1 MTRIL
6 LRLGSLVILLLS
18 ILLLNYL
25 FFFSKKITMVIYVVR
40 NLSYFLLRYHSYCN
54 LSKRPTFREVTNGF
68 PTKWRLRNDC
78 RNSLLMTCHYPD
90 LGSASDCLK
99 ICFNQPEALTTSN
112 LWMIRTSLQSLYS
125 HRRTLKLMQV
135 RLSSGIARPQD
146 NQHLWSR
153 GKWMVQSCCLDT
165 LSTLAFWPI
174 IVCS

>member
-25 FFFSKKITMVIYVVR
+25 FFFSKKITVVIYVVR
-40 NLSYFLLRYHSYCN
+40 NLFYFLTVTLVNSRHFFN
-54 LSKRPTFREVTNGF
+54 VTNGF
-68 PTKWRLRNDC
+68 PAKWRLRNDC

-90 LGSASDCLK
+90 LGSASGCLK

-135 RLSSGIARPQD
+135 RLSSGIARPQEY
-146 NQHLWSR
+146 QHLWSR
-153 GKWMVQSCCLDT
+153 GRWMVQSCCLDT

>member
-6 LRLGSLVILLLS
+6 LRQGSLVILLLS

-25 FFFSKKITMVIYVVR
+25 FFFSKKITVVIYVVR
-40 NLSYFLLRYHSYCN
+40 NLFYFLLRYHSYCN
-54 LSKRPTFREVTNGF
+54 LSKQSTFREVTNGF
-68 PTKWRLRNDC
+68 PAKWRLRDDC
-78 RNSLLMTCHYPD
+78 RNSLLMTCHYSE

-99 ICFNQPEALTTSN
+99 ICLNQLEALTRSN
-112 LWMIRTSLQSLYS
+112 WCMIRISLQSLYS